1 MKRLLQDIRHLANV
15 SVQRQRYTPVGAHGW
30 TTTSHHLLLAR
41 TLPWFIQLLFFFA
54 AFGLFTFRYQTVAT
68 DQACTS
74 RLSSYS
80 PVIDAGVIRYT
91 SYNIAGDFEEPSI
104 YRGRPTNETEA
115 AWEALYMTPGIN
127 IPQEKLPL
135 LNKSSAV
142 NWLRT
147 PKDKGD
153 GYVGYLEVF
162 HQLHCLNMV
171 RLKIYQK
178 EYEEEFGYPP
188 SQFEPEKAAVTATH
202 IDHCLESLRLS
213 MMCTADVTPVMIV
226 VDDTAPLGRWVDF
239 TTMHKCRNFWDIR
252 AWVDQNK
259 VKD

>member
-1 MKRLLQDIRHLANV
+1 
-15 SVQRQRYTPVGAHGW
+15 
-30 TTTSHHLLLAR
+30 
-41 TLPWFIQLLFFFA
+41 
-54 AFGLFTFRYQTVAT
+54 
-68 DQACTS
+68 
-74 RLSSYS
+74 
-80 PVIDAGVIRYT
+80 
-91 SYNIAGDFEEPSI
+91 
-104 YRGRPTNETEA
+104 
-115 AWEALYMTPGIN
+115 MTPGIN